1 MKKAIVLA
9 LACSAISASANA
21 QTGIASWYHCHG
33 GVAHRSLPFGT
44 MVRVTNLRNGRSI
57 TARVNDRG
65 PFSRGRII
73 DVCQSQARMLGFDGL
88 GRVRVDVIGGAAK
101 VRRWP

>member
-9 LACSAISASANA
+9 LACSAFSASANA
-21 QTGIASWYHCHG
+21 QTGVASWYHCHG

-88 GRVRVDVIGGAAK
+88 GRVRVDVIEH
-101 VRRWP
+101 RR